1 MSEKTSIR
9 KIAVFCGASAGRDA
23 LYRLAAYETGKVLAK
38 EGIGIIFGG
47 GKVGLMGALADGAL
61 DNGGEVT
68 GVIPGFLKDK
78 ELAHPR
84 VSQLIETET
93 MHERKTKMNELCDGV
108 IALPG
113 GYGTLDEL
121 FEMLTWSQLGLHQ
134 KPIAL
139 LNVNSFFDPLLR
151 MIQTMTDES
160 FLKEVYRDMV
170 LCDSE
175 ISALLKKMQE
185 YKAPHTTKWLPEG
198 QQ

>member
-9 KIAVFCGASAGRDA
+9 KIAVFCGASAGRDD
-23 LYRLAAYETGKVLAK
+23 LYRQAAYETGKVLAK

-170 LCDSE
+170 LCESE
-175 ISALLKKMQE
+175 IYPLLQKMQE
-185 YKAPHTTKWLPEG
+185 YKAPHTAKWLPEG